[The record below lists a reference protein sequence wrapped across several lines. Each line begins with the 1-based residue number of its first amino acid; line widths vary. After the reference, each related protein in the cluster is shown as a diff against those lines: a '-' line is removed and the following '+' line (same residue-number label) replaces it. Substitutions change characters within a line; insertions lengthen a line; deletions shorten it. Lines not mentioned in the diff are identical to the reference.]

1 MFTRGEKE
9 VMSVTDFVEKTKVV
23 LEPVKSTLDKEIEDE
38 FAKIAEEVQR
48 LIEKKS
54 EELSFELVPE
64 LERKTYPEFSQL

>member
-38 FAKIAEEVQR
+38 FAKIAVEV
-48 LIEKKS
+48 
-54 EELSFELVPE
+54 
-64 LERKTYPEFSQL
+64 